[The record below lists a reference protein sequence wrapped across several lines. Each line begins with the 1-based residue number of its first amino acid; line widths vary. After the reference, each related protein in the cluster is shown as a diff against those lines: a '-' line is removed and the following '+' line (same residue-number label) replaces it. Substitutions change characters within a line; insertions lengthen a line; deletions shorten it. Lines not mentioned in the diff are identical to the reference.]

1 LRGVVMPARDIVT
14 ATFGYV
20 NDFEGEDKTRASP
33 NVTHLTI
40 GDARPPHP
48 WARMGDAQSSF
59 TFQNFGNVVYICGQ
73 LRLTRSPLR
82 GPHVNSYQLFCMR
95 ESDRFGHSSTVLPR
109 ERQGLDS
116 VTKPNP

>member
-1 LRGVVMPARDIVT
+1 MRGVVMLARDIVT

-20 NDFEGEDKTRASP
+20 NGFEGEDKTRASP

-59 TFQNFGNVVYICGQ
+59 TFQNFGNVRFISAG
-73 LRLTRSPLR
+73 
-82 GPHVNSYQLFCMR
+82 NS
-95 ESDRFGHSSTVLPR
+95 
-109 ERQGLDS
+109 DS
-116 VTKPNP
+116 QDLH